1 MKRGIVIAMILLKL
15 LKIIAR
21 KVPMSLDAQ
30 PRWFDAQA
38 IGTALERETAPDA
51 AELRDILNKSLEL
64 QPLSMAE
71 TVALMRVQD
80 GVGVGRIMAAADEVK
95 QKVYGDRIVL
105 SAPLHISNH
114 CGSEC
119 LYCANRKSNKA
130 VERKYMTSP
139 EMREAALKLIRQGH
153 KRIFLVSGQLPNAD
167 IEYLAEAISILYTA
181 FDGVGEV
188 HSVNVNVG
196 ALESHEYAALLE
208 SYVGTVLIYQD
219 TYHEACYRAA
229 HISGP
234 KSDYYARLNAADVAF
249 QAGVPDVGGGLML
262 GLGPWQYDLLGI
274 VQHQAHLLRAYD
286 TGCRT
291 LSLHRMRCAPGSN
304 MQTPYPV
311 SDADYLRCVAIA
323 RLAVPYAGIILTTKE
338 PAGLW
343 RDGCSAGASQLLTGS
358 VANPYG
364 NWIDNPEHKVPFPIG
379 EDCHVDEVVR
389 FLLEE
394 ARHLPSFCAAC
405 PRLGRTGEEFLSMVR
420 ECGMK
425 SQCGPNSA
433 ASFLEFLL
441 HYATP
446 YTRMIGEQLLAEK
459 MDRMTTGELGAAK
472 RLLTKVR
479 AGRIDEF
486 I

>member
-1 MKRGIVIAMILLKL
+1 
-15 LKIIAR
+15 
-21 KVPMSLDAQ
+21 MSVHAQ

-38 IGTALERETAPDA
+38 IGAALEREAAPDA

-64 QPLSMAE
+64 QPLSMVE

-167 IEYLAEAISILYTA
+167 VEYLAEAISILYTA

-196 ALESHEYAALLE
+196 ALEAHEYAALLE

-219 TYHEACYRAA
+219 TYHEANYRAA
-229 HISGP
+229 HVSGP
-234 KSDYYARLNAADVAF
+234 KSDFYARLNAADVAF

-304 MQTPYPV
+304 MQTPHPV

-364 NWIDNPEHKVPFPIG
+364 NWIDNPEHKVSFPIG

-459 MDRMTTGELGAAK
+459 MDKMTTGELGAAK

>member
-1 MKRGIVIAMILLKL
+1 MQRGIVIATILLKL

-21 KVPMSLDAQ
+21 KVPMSVTVQ

-38 IGTALERETAPDA
+38 IGAALEREAAPDA

-64 QPLSMAE
+64 QPLSMEE

-80 GVGVGRIMAAADEVK
+80 GVGLGRIIAAADEVK

-196 ALESHEYAALLE
+196 ALEAHEYAALLE

-219 TYHEACYRAA
+219 TYHEASYRAA

-249 QAGVPDVGGGLML
+249 EAGVPDVGGGLML

-304 MQTPYPV
+304 METPYPV

-343 RDGCSAGASQLLTGS
+343 RDGCSTGASQLLTGS

-433 ASFLEFLL
+433 ASLLEFLL

-446 YTRMIGEQLLAEK
+446 YTRMMGEQLLAEK
-459 MDRMTTGELGAAK
+459 MGKMTTGELGAAK
-472 RLLTKVR
+472 RLITKVR

>member
-1 MKRGIVIAMILLKL
+1 
-15 LKIIAR
+15 
-21 KVPMSLDAQ
+21 MSVDAQ
-30 PRWFDAQA
+30 PSWFDSQA
-38 IGTALERETAPDA
+38 ISTALERDAAPDS

-64 QPLSMAE
+64 QPLTMEE

-80 GVGVGRIMAAADEVK
+80 GLDIGRIMAAADEVK

-119 LYCANRKSNKA
+119 LYCSNRKSNTA

-139 EMREAALKLIRQGH
+139 EMRQAALKLIRQGH

-196 ALESHEYAALLE
+196 ALAAHEYAALLD

-219 TYHEACYRAA
+219 TYHEASYRAA

-234 KSDYYARLNAADVAF
+234 KSNYFARLNAADVAL

-262 GLGPWQYDLLGI
+262 GLGPWQYDVLGL
-274 VQHQAHLLRAYD
+274 VHHQAHLLRAYD

-291 LSLHRMRCAPGSN
+291 LSLHRMRCAPGSH

-311 SDADYLRCVAIA
+311 SDSDYLRCVAIT

-364 NWIDNPEHKVPFPIG
+364 NWIDEPGQPVAFPIG

-405 PRLGRTGEEFLSMVR
+405 PRLGRRGEDFLSMVR

-425 SQCGPNSA
+425 NQCGPNSA
-433 ASFLEFLL
+433 ASFQEFLL

-446 YTRMIGEQLLAEK
+446 YTRMMGEQLLAEK
-459 MDRMTTGELGAAK
+459 LEKMTTVEHGAAN
-472 RLLTKVR
+472 RLLAKVR

>member
-1 MKRGIVIAMILLKL
+1 
-15 LKIIAR
+15 
-21 KVPMSLDAQ
+21 MSVDAQ

-38 IGTALERETAPDA
+38 ISTALERETAPDA

-80 GVGVGRIMAAADEVK
+80 GVGVGRILAAADEVK

-167 IEYLAEAISILYTA
+167 IEYLSEAISILYTA
-181 FDGVGEV
+181 FDGVGDV

-219 TYHEACYRAA
+219 TYHEASYRAA

-249 QAGVPDVGGGLML
+249 QAGVPDVGGGLMRRT
-262 GLGPWQYDLLGI
+262 GAQSDKG
-274 VQHQAHLLRAYD
+274 QAQNH
-286 TGCRT
+286 
-291 LSLHRMRCAPGSN
+291 RCA
-304 MQTPYPV
+304 
-311 SDADYLRCVAIA
+311 
-323 RLAVPYAGIILTTKE
+323 
-338 PAGLW
+338 
-343 RDGCSAGASQLLTGS
+343 GAK
-358 VANPYG
+358 AKN
-364 NWIDNPEHKVPFPIG
+364 NRPEH
-379 EDCHVDEVVR
+379 
-389 FLLEE
+389 
-394 ARHLPSFCAAC
+394 
-405 PRLGRTGEEFLSMVR
+405 RL
-420 ECGMK
+420 
-425 SQCGPNSA
+425 
-433 ASFLEFLL
+433 
-441 HYATP
+441 
-446 YTRMIGEQLLAEK
+446 
-459 MDRMTTGELGAAK
+459 
-472 RLLTKVR
+472 
-479 AGRIDEF
+479 
-486 I
+486 

>member
-1 MKRGIVIAMILLKL
+1 MKRRIVIALILLKL

-21 KVPMSLDAQ
+21 KVPMSVDAQ

-64 QPLSMAE
+64 QPLTLAE

-95 QKVYGDRIVL
+95 QQVYGDRIVL

-119 LYCANRKSNKA
+119 LYCANRKSNRA

-219 TYHEACYRAA
+219 TYHEASYRAA

-425 SQCGPNSA
+425 NQCGPNSA

-459 MDRMTTGELGAAK
+459 MERMTTGELGAAK

>member
-1 MKRGIVIAMILLKL
+1 
-15 LKIIAR
+15 
-21 KVPMSLDAQ
+21 MSVDKQ
-30 PRWFDAQA
+30 SHWFDAHS
-38 IGTALERETAPDA
+38 IDRALERKTPPDG
-51 AELRDILNKSLEL
+51 AELRDILNKSLAL
-64 QPLSMAE
+64 QSLSMDE
-71 TVALMRVQD
+71 TVALMRVRD
-80 GVGVGRIMAAADEVK
+80 GMGIGRIMAAADEVK
-95 QKVYGDRIVL
+95 QRVYGDRIVL

-119 LYCANRKSNKA
+119 LYCVNRTSNKA
-130 VERKYMTSP
+130 IERKYMTSP
-139 EMREAALKLIRQGH
+139 EIREAGLKLIRQGH

-167 IEYLAEAISILYTA
+167 IEYLTEAISILYTV

-188 HSVNVNVG
+188 HSVSVNVG
-196 ALESHEYAALLE
+196 ALQPAEYAALLE
-208 SYVGTVLIYQD
+208 AYVGTVLIYQD
-219 TYHEACYRAA
+219 TYHEPSYHAA
-229 HISGP
+229 HLAGP
-234 KSDYYARLNAADVAF
+234 KSDYHARLNAADVAF
-249 QAGVPDVGGGLML
+249 SAGVPDVGGGLML
-262 GLGPWQYDLLGI
+262 GLGPWEYDLLGL
-274 VQHQAHLLRAYD
+274 VQHQAHLVRAYD
-286 TGCRT
+286 TSYRT
-291 LSLHRMRCAPGSN
+291 ISLHRMRCAPGSN
-304 MQTPYPV
+304 MQTPYHV
-311 SDADYLRCVAIA
+311 KDADYLRCVAIA
-323 RLAVPYAGIILTTKE
+323 RLAIPYAGIILTTKE

-358 VANPYG
+358 VANPYS
-364 NWIDNPEHKVPFPIG
+364 NWLDEPGHKVPFPIG

-405 PRLGRTGEEFLSMVR
+405 PRLGRSGEEFLSMVR

-446 YTRMIGEQLLAEK
+446 YTRAMGEQLLAEK
-459 MDRMTTGELGAAK
+459 MGKMPPVEHGAAE

-479 AGRIDEF
+479 AGRVDEF

>member
-1 MKRGIVIAMILLKL
+1 
-15 LKIIAR
+15 
-21 KVPMSLDAQ
+21 MSAHAQ
-30 PRWFDAQA
+30 PSWFDSQA
-38 IGTALERETAPDA
+38 IEKALERNSAPDS

-64 QPLSMAE
+64 QPLSMEE

-80 GVGVGRIMAAADEVK
+80 GVGIGRIMAAADEVK

-130 VERKYMTSP
+130 IERKYMTPP
-139 EMREAALKLIRQGH
+139 EMRQAALKLIRQGH

-196 ALESHEYAALLE
+196 ALESHEYAALLD
-208 SYVGTVLIYQD
+208 SYVGTMLIYQD
-219 TYHEACYRAA
+219 TYHEASYRAA
-229 HISGP
+229 HVSGP
-234 KSDYYARLNAADVAF
+234 KSDFYARLNAADVAF

-262 GLGPWQYDLLGI
+262 GLGPWQYDLLGV
-274 VQHQAHLLRAYD
+274 VQHQAHLLRAYNA
-286 TGCRT
+286 GCRT

-311 SDADYLRCVAIA
+311 SDSDYLRCVAIA

-343 RDGCSAGASQLLTGS
+343 RDGCSAGGSQLLTGS

-364 NWIDNPEHKVPFPIG
+364 NWIDDDEQKVAFPIG

-394 ARHLPSFCAAC
+394 AHHLPSFCAAC
-405 PRLGRTGEEFLSMVR
+405 PRLGRRGDDFLAMVR

-425 SQCGPNSA
+425 NQCGPNSA
-433 ASFLEFLL
+433 ASFQEFLL

-446 YTRMIGEQLLAEK
+446 YTRMMGEQLLTEKLEK
-459 MDRMTTGELGAAK
+459 MTTVELGAAK
-472 RLLTKVR
+472 RLLSKVR

>member
-1 MKRGIVIAMILLKL
+1 
-15 LKIIAR
+15 
-21 KVPMSLDAQ
+21 MSVDAQ
-30 PRWFDAQA
+30 PRWFDGQA
-38 IGTALERETAPDA
+38 IGKALEREAAPDA
-51 AELRDILNKSLEL
+51 AELRDILSKSLEL
-64 QPLSMAE
+64 QPLSMKE

-80 GVGVGRIMAAADEVK
+80 GVDIGRIMAVSDEVK

-105 SAPLHISNH
+105 SAPMHISNH

-119 LYCANRKSNKA
+119 LYCANRRSNKA
-130 VERKYMTSP
+130 IERKYMTSP

-167 IEYLAEAISILYTA
+167 IEYLAEAISILYTV

-196 ALESHEYAALLE
+196 ALEARDYAALLDA
-208 SYVGTVLIYQD
+208 YVGTVLIYQD
-219 TYHEACYRAA
+219 TYHEASYRAA
-229 HISGP
+229 HLAGP
-234 KSDYYARLNAADVAF
+234 KSDYYARLNAAEVAI

-274 VQHQAHLLRAYD
+274 VQHQSHLQRAYD
-286 TGCRT
+286 VGYRT
-291 LSLHRMRCAPGSN
+291 LSLHRMRRAPGSN
-304 MQTPYPV
+304 MEIPYPV
-311 SDADYLRCVAIA
+311 SDSDYLRCVAIA

-358 VANPYG
+358 VANPYAS
-364 NWIDNPEHKVPFPIG
+364 WIDDPNQKVPFPIG

-405 PRLGRTGEEFLSMVR
+405 PRLGRRGEEFLSMVR

-446 YTRMIGEQLLAEK
+446 HTRMMGEQLLAEK
-459 MDRMTTGELGAAK
+459 MTKMSTSEIGAAN